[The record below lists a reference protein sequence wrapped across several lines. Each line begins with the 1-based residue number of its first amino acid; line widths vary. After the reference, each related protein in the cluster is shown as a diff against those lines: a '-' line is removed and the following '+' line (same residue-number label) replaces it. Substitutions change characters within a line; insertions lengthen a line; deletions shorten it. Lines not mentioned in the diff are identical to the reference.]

1 MSDDGLLKP
10 AEAARMFGVRPAVL
24 ARWSREGR
32 ITAVYT
38 PGAHRR
44 YSRSQ
49 LTGILRERE
58 SSDEPEW
65 LDDAVLLYKEG
76 RSIRQIAAK
85 LDSGYGVVRR
95 HLQRH
100 VPLRNRGGSYS
111 GSDSGPTRP

>member
-10 AEAARMFGVRPAVL
+10 AEAARLFGVRPAVL

-49 LTGILRERE
+49 LTGIARERE
-58 SSDEPEW
+58 SPSEPEW
-65 LDDAVLLYKEG
+65 VDDAVLLYQEG

-100 VPLRNRGGSYS
+100 VRLRNRGGSS
-111 GSDSGPTRP
+111 GNGENR

>member
-1 MSDDGLLKP
+1 MSSDETLLKP
-10 AEAARMFGVRPAVL
+10 AEAARLFGVRPAVL

-32 ITAVYT
+32 ITPVYT

-49 LTGILRERE
+49 LTRILSESSE

-65 LDDAVLLYKEG
+65 VDDAVLLYKEG

-85 LDSGYGVVRR
+85 LDSGYGTVRR

-100 VPLRNRGGSYS
+100 LLLRNRTS
-111 GSDSGPTRP
+111 G

>member
-1 MSDDGLLKP
+1 MSGDGLLKP
-10 AEAARMFGVRPAVL
+10 AEAARLFGVRPSAL

-32 ITAVYT
+32 ISAIYT

-44 YSRSQ
+44 YSRAE

-58 SSDEPEW
+58 SPEEPEW
-65 LDDAVLLYKEG
+65 VDDAVLLYREG

-85 LDSGYGVVRR
+85 LDSGYGTVRR

-100 VPLRNRGGSYS
+100 LPLRSRGGFYS
-111 GSDSGPTRP
+111 GSDD

>member
-1 MSDDGLLKP
+1 MSPDDTLLKP
-10 AEAARMFGVRPAVL
+10 AEVARLLGVRPAVL

-32 ITAVYT
+32 ITPVYT

-49 LTGILRERE
+49 LISILSESSE

-65 LDDAVLLYKEG
+65 IDDAILLYRQG

-85 LDSGYGVVRR
+85 LDSRYGVVRHHLKR
-95 HLQRH
+95 HLT
-100 VPLRNRGGSYS
+100 LRNRGGPCS
-111 GSDSGPTRP
+111 GNDENH